1 MATMTKNRNEF
12 KPARKPEPV
21 RIDDRGRISLPKEI
35 RDQMGIES
43 GDTLFMRISEN
54 GLLEVLK
61 AINPF
66 DLLVDEAIREY
77 KEGKTTSIE
86 DLAAELGVDLDS
98 DD

>member
-1 MATMTKNRNEF
+1 MATMTKNPSFN
-12 KPARKPEPV
+12 KPEPV

-43 GDTLFMRISEN
+43 GDTLFMRISEK

-77 KEGKTTSIE
+77 NEGKTTSIE

>member
-1 MATMTKNRNEF
+1 MAIMIKDN
-12 KPARKPEPV
+12 KPESV
-21 RIDDRGRISLPKEI
+21 RIDGRGRISLPKKI
-35 RDQMGIES
+35 REQMGVET
-43 GDTLFMRISEN
+43 GDTLFMRLSDK
-54 GLLEVLK
+54 GRLEILK
-61 AINPF
+61 AMNPF